1 MWLTLCDD
9 DRRAMS
15 QVGILTG
22 IALEVMRYQAH
33 RRDKSRRSSRGW
45 YRRFLL
51 LAAKRRGQDRLIH
64 GLALLP
70 YHHYSSATTR
80 SIYMYILR
88 LVGRSVGRS
97 YIDRFL
103 LSSAGWVGTTG
114 V

>member
-33 RRDKSRRSSRGW
+33 RGDKSLRSSSRGW

-51 LAAKRRGQDRLIH
+51 LAAKRRRQDRLIH

-80 SIYMYILR
+80 SIYI
-88 LVGRSVGRS
+88 
-97 YIDRFL
+97 
-103 LSSAGWVGTTG
+103 
-114 V
+114 